1 MQLINNIL
9 HILDFL
15 EGANTKVKPRWEIS
29 YGRVL
34 LMMNLSFFLLQYRG
48 SDQILPVM
56 LQQKPDH
63 CSCVK
68 LKGH

>member
-15 EGANTKVKPRWEIS
+15 EGANTKVKPRWEIC

-56 LQQKPDH
+56 L
-63 CSCVK
+63 
-68 LKGH
+68 